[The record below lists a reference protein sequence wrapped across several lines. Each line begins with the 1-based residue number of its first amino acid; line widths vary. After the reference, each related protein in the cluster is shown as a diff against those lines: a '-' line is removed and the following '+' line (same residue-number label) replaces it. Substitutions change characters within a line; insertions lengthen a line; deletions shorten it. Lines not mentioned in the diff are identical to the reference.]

1 MLVETF
7 LKRTLTGVLFLS
19 SLEIERAFAY
29 LKQDGVVAHRFAA
42 MVNISR
48 VMVEEE
54 HRITAPTDEEL
65 VAATIAGEEAAF
77 AELFRRH
84 KRMTSRIAGRFFPRH
99 EQIEDILQAAFC
111 QAYLALKQ
119 FQGKQEN
126 SFPAW
131 LSRITA
137 NACLDELRRQQR
149 RQEELFSNIN
159 EVDAAQLETQLR
171 TTVAS
176 TEQRI
181 ISRDLANKLLAH
193 LKPEDRL
200 MLTLLYE
207 EGWSTAEIG
216 KLLGWS
222 IANVKVRAFNAR
234 LKLQR
239 VLEQL

>member
-1 MLVETF
+1 
-7 LKRTLTGVLFLS
+7 
-19 SLEIERAFAY
+19 
-29 LKQDGVVAHRFAA
+29 

-48 VMVEEE
+48 VIVEEE

-77 AELFRRH
+77 AEIFRRH
-84 KRMTSRIAGRFFPRH
+84 KRMTARIAGRFFPRQ
-99 EQIEDILQAAFC
+99 EQIEDILQTAFC
-111 QAYLALKQ
+111 QAYLALNQ
-119 FQGKQEN
+119 FQGKQEK

-149 RQEELFSNIN
+149 RHEALFTDIN
-159 EVDAAQLETQLR
+159 EVDAAQMEMQVD
-171 TTVAS
+171 TVAS
-176 TEQRI
+176 TTEQQV
-181 ISRDLANKLLAH
+181 ISRDLAHKLLAH

-200 MLTLLYE
+200 MMTLLYE
-207 EGWSTAEIG
+207 EGWATAEIG

-222 IANVKVRAFNAR
+222 VANVKVRAFNAR

-239 VLEQL
+239 VMEQLQ

>member
-1 MLVETF
+1 
-7 LKRTLTGVLFLS
+7 
-19 SLEIERAFAY
+19 
-29 LKQDGVVAHRFAA
+29 
-42 MVNISR
+42 MVNLSR
-48 VMVEEE
+48 VIGEEE
-54 HRITAPTDEEL
+54 LAISVPTDEEL
-65 VAATIAGEEAAF
+65 VVASLAGEEAAF

-84 KRMTSRIAGRFFPRH
+84 KRMTARIAGRFFPRQ
-99 EQIEDILQAAFC
+99 EQIEDILQASFC

-149 RQEELFSNIN
+149 RHEALFTDIN
-159 EVDAAQLETQLR
+159 EVDAAHVETQVQ
-171 TTVAS
+171 TTAS
-176 TEQRI
+176 PIEQQV
-181 ISRDLANKLLAH
+181 ISRDLAHKLLAH

-216 KLLGWS
+216 KVLGWS

-239 VLEQL
+239 VMEQLQ

>member
-1 MLVETF
+1 M
-7 LKRTLTGVLFLS
+7 
-19 SLEIERAFAY
+19 
-29 LKQDGVVAHRFAA
+29 
-42 MVNISR
+42 
-48 VMVEEE
+48 EEE
-54 HRITAPTDEEL
+54 HAGTVATDEEL
-65 VAATIAGEEAAF
+65 VVATIAGEEAAF

-84 KRMTSRIAGRFFPRH
+84 KRMTARIAGRFFPRQ
-99 EQIEDILQAAFC
+99 EQIEDILQTVFC

-119 FQGKQEN
+119 FQGKQEK

-149 RQEELFSNIN
+149 RQEQLFTDIN
-159 EVDAAQLETQLR
+159 EADATRMETQLR
-171 TTVAS
+171 TVATT
-176 TEQRI
+176 TEQHV
-181 ISRDLANKLLAH
+181 ISRDLAHKLLAY

-216 KLLGWS
+216 KLLGRS
-222 IANVKVRAFNAR
+222 VANVKVRAFNAR

-239 VLEQL
+239 VMEQWQ